1 MYRLFDH
8 TADVGIHVEAQTLPE
23 LFADAGRALVSL
35 LVDEPAEFRAVE
47 TQSIELRAARS
58 DDLLFDFLG
67 ELLYRFSTDGYVPVH
82 QEIETDGERLRA
94 ELRGERFDPDRHR
107 GGSEVKAITYH
118 GLKLEPTADGYVA
131 EVIVDI

>member
-8 TADVGIHVEAQTLPE
+8 TADVGIHVEARTLPE

-35 LVDEPAEFRAVE
+35 LVDDPGAFRE
-47 TQSIELRAARS
+47 LESRSIELHSVRP
-58 DDLLFDFLG
+58 DDLLFDYLG
-67 ELLYRFSTDGYVPVH
+67 ELLYGFSKDGFVPA
-82 QEIETDGERLRA
+82 QQDIETERGRLRA
-94 ELRGERFDPDRHR
+94 RLRGERFDPDRHR

-118 GLKLEPTADGYVA
+118 GLKLEPTAGGYVA